1 MSEVYSHADAESQD
15 EKGQPVKT
23 IADMPEPK

>member
-1 MSEVYSHADAESQD
+1 MSEVYSHAESQD